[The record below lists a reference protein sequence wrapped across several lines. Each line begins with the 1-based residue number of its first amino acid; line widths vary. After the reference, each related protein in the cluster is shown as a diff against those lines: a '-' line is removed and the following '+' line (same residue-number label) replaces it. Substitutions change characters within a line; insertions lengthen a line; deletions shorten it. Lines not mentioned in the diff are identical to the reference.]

1 MRYLPDCKRCFH
13 SEDGENYV
21 KPTVLVLSERNHILA
36 GLPTL
41 LTPSEW
47 TVELGTQFQFSY
59 HLYKESR
66 YTSLNFTVTDSDSYT
81 AQDIHHPNSV

>member
-1 MRYLPDCKRCFH
+1 MERIVSSP
-13 SEDGENYV
+13 
-21 KPTVLVLSERNHILA
+21 PVLVLSERNHILV

-47 TVELGTQFQFSY
+47 TVELGTQFLFSY

-81 AQDIHHPNSV
+81 AQDIHHPDSV